1 MSELWEVEQDKDNG
15 RDCWNVCE
23 GDQVVFTCY
32 SAFVADRVA
41 LEHNVFR
48 SMSDEQIKELATN
61 MVTYYALRA
70 QLAKAVEAMEWRCE
84 QCLHGLKKFSHDIDK
99 VCEVCF
105 IKAFLDKYK
114 ASK

>member
-32 SAFVADRVA
+32 SAFIADRVA

-48 SMSDEQIKELATN
+48 SMSDEQVKELATN

-70 QLAKAVEAMEWRCE
+70 DLNEAV
-84 QCLHGLKKFSHDIDK
+84 GLLRWTLGVVDTMYHERFNDK
-99 VCEVCF
+99 LC
-105 IKAFLDKYK
+105 AFLNRHMEGK
-114 ASK
+114 